1 MKSFEK
7 VKLVLSE
14 DAGALTKI
22 NVQVTVKA
30 KALSCWIFENV
41 LNENCSLFTEK
52 ETKSRRENEPKNQK
66 SEEKE
71 TRRRK
76 KNNGCTFSFYV
87 DFFGDSC

>member
-41 LNENCSLFTEK
+41 PNKNCSVLTQK
-52 ETKSRRENEPKNQK
+52 KTQTRRQNEPKNPPRKEQGKEKQK
-66 SEEKE
+66 ERGEEK
-71 TRRRK
+71 K
-76 KNNGCTFSFYV
+76 KNRWLHS
-87 DFFGDSC
+87 